1 MKTFRETLVKLQR
14 MNSYPTRIVAASL
27 VLSSSACTAY
37 SDESASADPQ
47 DVAVVQMEFK
57 PSGLTTV
64 LAGQTPQR
72 IALAPTRLETIIK
85 QPENLIAPRYGI
97 LPFGV
102 SDEKDAA
109 SRPLHVLVD
118 DQPDGPVLLIDFNRN
133 GDMTDDVKPEWAKT
147 VRDSGAGRQMTILSG
162 SADLELAPG
171 GKRGRISMY
180 RFERDPRRPV
190 ESADHLFYYR
200 DYFTQGKL
208 TIGDR
213 SFATVLV
220 DDLTRGDFRGA
231 KSPGSSGVRLFV
243 DVNADNRFDLRTEGF
258 DIARPFNIAGTSY
271 EVAKLTPT
279 GEQFNIVKSSRR
291 VAELGKPID
300 HSLGKA
306 ITPFESVRMDGKT
319 VRFPDDY
326 AGKIVLV
333 DFWATWCGPCM
344 KEMPHLVRAY
354 DSFHDKGL
362 EILGVTL
369 DSAKSTAA
377 IEPVMSRNK
386 MTWPQV
392 NDLSIGELY
401 QVASIPKAYLVD
413 GSTGKI
419 IATGDSLRGEILLT
433 TIGKAI
439 AERAASRN

>member
-1 MKTFRETLVKLQR
+1 MKTFKETFVKLQR
-14 MNSYPTRIVAASL
+14 MNSYPTLIVAASL
-27 VLSSSACTAY
+27 MLSSDALTAY
-37 SDESASADPQ
+37 SDETASADPQ

-57 PSGLTTV
+57 SSGLTTV

-72 IALAPTRLETIIK
+72 IPLVATRPETIVK
-85 QPENLIAPRYGI
+85 EPENLVSPRYGI

-102 SDEKDAA
+102 FDEKDTA
-109 SRPLHVLVD
+109 SHPLHVLVD
-118 DQPDGPVLLIDFNRN
+118 DQPDGPVLLMDFNRN
-133 GDMTDDVKPEWAKT
+133 GDMTDEVKPEWAKT

-162 SADLELAPG
+162 NADLELAPG
-171 GKRGRISMY
+171 GVRGRISMY
-180 RFERDPRRPV
+180 RFERDARRP
-190 ESADHLFYYR
+190 ADSPDYLFYYR
-200 DYFTQGKL
+200 DYFAQGKV

-213 SFATVLV
+213 TFGTILV
-220 DDLTRGDFRGA
+220 DDLTRGDFRGT
-231 KSPGSSGVRLFV
+231 KSPGAAGVRLFV

-271 EVAKLTPT
+271 EIARLTPT
-279 GEQFNIVKSSRR
+279 GERFHIVKSSRR
-291 VAELGKPID
+291 VAELGKIID
-300 HSLGKA
+300 HSVGKA
-306 ITPFESVRMDGKT
+306 ITPFEAVRMDGKT

-344 KEMPHLVRAY
+344 KEMPHLVSTY

-369 DSAKSTAA
+369 DTAKSAAA
-377 IEPVMSRNK
+377 IEPTMSRNK

-401 QVASIPKAYLVD
+401 QVSSIPKAYLVD

-419 IATGDSLRGEILLT
+419 IAAGNSLRGEVLQI
-433 TIGKAI
+433 TIAKAI
-439 AERAASRN
+439 AERASSPN